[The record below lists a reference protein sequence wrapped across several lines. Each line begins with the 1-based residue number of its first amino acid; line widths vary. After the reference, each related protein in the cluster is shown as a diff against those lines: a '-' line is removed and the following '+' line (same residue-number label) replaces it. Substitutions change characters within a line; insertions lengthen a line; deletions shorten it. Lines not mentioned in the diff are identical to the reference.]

1 MGKIQRCSKDAQVD
15 FMWLCCTYWDAECQL
30 SIESVRQ
37 GIDHLDELLRRGVV
51 KESDG
56 MVQIDFLDEQ
66 MNQCLE
72 SKEKYSQM
80 GKSSAEKRIQRR
92 FNVGSTHV
100 QPAFNVGSTDIK
112 IEDSKIEDREILDKK
127 DSREEKADF
136 LQNRPRSKK
145 VDVELSEES
154 NQFVGWWIKNYS
166 PPHIKVSDQMI
177 SDWRKVWDKLRA
189 EYEKEVLKVVIDF
202 TMKDEFWAKNLQT
215 PLKLSK
221 KNKDGI
227 RYIDQFITNYRIKN
241 RAAIIDQQTDW
252 NGFVNDII
260 KQNA

>member
-1 MGKIQRCSKDAQVD
+1 MAK
-15 FMWLCCTYWDAECQL
+15 
-30 SIESVRQ
+30 
-37 GIDHLDELLRRGVV
+37 
-51 KESDG
+51 
-56 MVQIDFLDEQ
+56 
-66 MNQCLE
+66 
-72 SKEKYSQM
+72 
-80 GKSSAEKRIQRR
+80 
-92 FNVGSTHV
+92 
-100 QPAFNVGSTDIK
+100 
-112 IEDSKIEDREILDKK
+112 
-127 DSREEKADF
+127 
-136 LQNRPRSKK
+136 KK

-154 NQFVGWWIKNYS
+154 NQFVSWWIKNYS

-189 EYEKEVLKVVIDF
+189 EYEKEVLKAVIDF